1 LDAEADRYRRTCPV
15 HGLTLQAKELPEGYR
30 NRAHPEL
37 ECPSGHLVGV
47 DCEVNYWNV
56 CHVET
61 GQVVYEADE
70 EGFHQVN
77 PRVLVVEPDDMWEPR
92 PALGGHVEGS
102 VTRVGNMFESAQK
115 ARGWH

>member
-1 LDAEADRYRRTCPV
+1 LDAEDRYSRQCPV

-37 ECPSGHLVGV
+37 ECPQGHLVGV

-70 EGFHQVN
+70 EGYHQVK
-77 PRVLVVEPDDMWEPR
+77 PRILVVEPDDLYEPVPLIDRVDPRVHDPANWVSRNRKNR
-92 PALGGHVEGS
+92 PEA
-102 VTRVGNMFESAQK
+102 A
-115 ARGWH
+115 